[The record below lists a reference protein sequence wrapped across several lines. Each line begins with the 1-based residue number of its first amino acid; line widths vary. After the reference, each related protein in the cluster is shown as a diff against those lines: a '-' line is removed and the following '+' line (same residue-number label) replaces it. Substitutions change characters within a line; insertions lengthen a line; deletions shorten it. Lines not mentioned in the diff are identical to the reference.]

1 MLKRFLPGLSLPLLL
16 LTGCSTTFTN
26 LTPHQQLRSTNN
38 LYEVEVA
45 LATRQASLM
54 WDSIKPQIIVGTESY
69 PMRLTPMMTNRWEGL
84 VPVAAGTN
92 QIHYRYK
99 FDFQERAFGPPQPN
113 SSMSPEYSLRV
124 IDQ

>member
-1 MLKRFLPGLSLPLLL
+1 MWKRFLPGLSLPLLL

-38 LYEVEVA
+38 LYQLEVA
-45 LATRQASLM
+45 LTTRQASLM
-54 WDSIKPQIIVGTESY
+54 WDSIKPQIIVGTEAY
-69 PMRLTPMMTNRWEGL
+69 PMRLTRMMTNRWEGL
-84 VPVAAGTN
+84 VPVPAGTG

-99 FDFQERAFGPPQPN
+99 FDFEERAFGHPQPD
-113 SSMSPEYSLRV
+113 SATSPEYSLRI